1 MSDLREPSKI
11 RVVFMGTPDV
21 ALPVLDALSNEGY
34 QIIGV
39 YTRRDR
45 RAGRGRRMAESP
57 VKTLALERGIP
68 VFQPTSLLSDEAA
81 RAKLIELNPDVIV
94 VAAYGL
100 FLPSEILELPPL
112 GCLNIHPS
120 LLPRHRGP
128 SPVTTAILEGD
139 AETGVSLMKLD
150 EGMDSGPILAQR
162 PSPIGEDENTESLT
176 SQLFEMGAQLLIKI
190 LPDWADDKINAVP
203 QDDSRVTITRLLERA
218 DGEIDWSHPASEI
231 ARKVRAFHPW
241 PGTFTTWNKKVLKV
255 IEAQSSSASTSD
267 YVPGSVIQTDDR
279 RPEVVTGNG
288 ALTLQ
293 TIQLEGRKA
302 VAASEFILGYQ
313 DFVGSRLGS

>member
-1 MSDLREPSKI
+1 
-11 RVVFMGTPDV
+11 
-21 ALPVLDALSNEGY
+21 
-34 QIIGV
+34 
-39 YTRRDR
+39 
-45 RAGRGRRMAESP
+45 MAESP

-68 VFQPTSLLSDEAA
+68 VFQPASLRSDEAA

-176 SQLFEMGAQLLIKI
+176 SRLFEMGAQLLIKI

-218 DGEIDWSHPASEI
+218 DGEIDWSQPASEI

-241 PGTFTTWNKKVLKV
+241 PGAFTTWNKKILKV